1 MYIQNDENNTNRQ
14 RYTYNISLAYW
25 KKEKNINGYII
36 ESYAR
41 LLCKGSEQENNQK
54 GNRQHRKVFKQLISN
69 LH

>member
-1 MYIQNDENNTNRQ
+1 MKKIIQIVRDIHTIYHWHTE
-14 RYTYNISLAYW
+14 

-36 ESYAR
+36 ESYVR

>member
-1 MYIQNDENNTNRQ
+1 MYIQNEKNNTNRQ

-41 LLCKGSEQENNQK
+41 LLWTGKQSKG
-54 GNRQHRKVFKQLISN
+54 KQTASKSI
-69 LH
+69 